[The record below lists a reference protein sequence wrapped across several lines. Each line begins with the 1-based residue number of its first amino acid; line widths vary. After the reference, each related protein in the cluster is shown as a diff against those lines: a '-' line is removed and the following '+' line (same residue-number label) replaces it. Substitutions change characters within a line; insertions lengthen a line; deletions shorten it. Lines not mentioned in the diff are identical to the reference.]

1 MNDQQRYEELQMQ
14 NTQDAMKYK
23 EAIWKKTGITLDDN
37 DPSIVMFI
45 VFHRWLE
52 DFYSQQS
59 ELDNKNA
66 QEVYTALSPMINDLT
81 KTVALIDEKDKT
93 LKQDIT
99 TFQVFQKEL
108 LTLLTARSEELAK
121 KNVSNEI
128 KQQISGSLD
137 KLGETV
143 SGSLKNLHTKNN
155 YLLIGVF
162 ALQFVSVFLLLFMVL
177 KL

>member
-59 ELDNKNA
+59 ELDNQNA
-66 QEVYTALSPMINDLT
+66 QEVHTALSPLIDDLN
-81 KTVALIDEKDKT
+81 KTVVLIDEKDKV
-93 LKQDIT
+93 LKQDIAVLQS
-99 TFQVFQKEL
+99 FKEEL
-108 LTLLTARSEELAK
+108 LTLITVRSEELAQ
-121 KNVSNEI
+121 KNVGKEI
-128 KQQISGSLD
+128 KQQVSGSLN

-143 SGSLKNLHTKNN
+143 ASSLNTLNGKNN
-155 YLLIGVF
+155 YLLFGVF
-162 ALQFVSVFLLLFMVL
+162 ALQFIAVILLLFVVL
-177 KL
+177 K